1 MDLINFFLNDN
12 KSGYKTTER
21 FLKKKYN
28 ELFNDVN
35 NYTNHIPE
43 ISLKQRIWHYIY
55 NVKDIPCCEY
65 CEKELKF
72 GRSLKEGYGVY
83 CSLTCTN
90 KSEVHIENVKKT
102 NNIKY
107 GGNAPIASKEIRDK
121 TSKTNID
128 KYGVDNLFKDNQYIQ
143 NKIFEKH
150 GVNSM
155 NKLPEVKQKTL
166 NTNIERYGVSTPLV
180 LNRSRDKVHESK
192 LNNFLNKYSEYN
204 IINRNGYQLT
214 IKCDTCLSEYSTIV
228 ATFVHR
234 TTNSV
239 DPCLVCNPVNT
250 IRSIKEKQLSE
261 FLSNLG
267 VIVEN
272 NNTKILGGQEIDI
285 YLPEFNIGVEFNGLY
300 FHSDVFRES
309 DYHIN
314 KTKKCIE
321 NGVKLIHIFEDEWDD
336 NQDIVK
342 NDLIRLLGLNE
353 YKIDIDN
360 CEIKPINKKLKNKFL
375 SENSFTPLK
384 STSIDI
390 GVYYDNK
397 IIGITSFNKKNDNSF
412 EVVYYCELKNYSING
427 GFETLLEYLI
437 KTYTPSKINWVID
450 NRWGGDIEK
459 FGFKLV
465 DDLSPNYFYLYK
477 HKRYT
482 RSEIKKIDK
491 DLLDILPKIYDC
503 GNLLYS
509 LNLVKDL

>member
-1 MDLINFFLNDN
+1 
-12 KSGYKTTER
+12 
-21 FLKKKYN
+21 
-28 ELFNDVN
+28 
-35 NYTNHIPE
+35 
-43 ISLKQRIWHYIY
+43 
-55 NVKDIPCCEY
+55 
-65 CEKELKF
+65 
-72 GRSLKEGYGVY
+72 
-83 CSLTCTN
+83 
-90 KSEVHIENVKKT
+90 
-102 NNIKY
+102 
-107 GGNAPIASKEIRDK
+107 
-121 TSKTNID
+121 
-128 KYGVDNLFKDNQYIQ
+128 
-143 NKIFEKH
+143 
-150 GVNSM
+150 VNSM

-180 LNRSRDKVHESK
+180 LNRSRDKLKESQ

-214 IKCDTCLSEYSTIV
+214 IKCGTCLSEYSTIV

-353 YKIDIDN
+353 YKIDIDD

-375 SENSFTPLK
+375 SENSFVPLK

-390 GVYYDNK
+390 GVYYNNK

-427 GFETLLEYLI
+427 GIEILLGYLI

-477 HKRYT
+477 HKRYS
-482 RSEIKKIDK
+482 RSEIKKNDK

-503 GNLLYS
+503 GNFLYQ
-509 LNLVKDL
+509 LNF